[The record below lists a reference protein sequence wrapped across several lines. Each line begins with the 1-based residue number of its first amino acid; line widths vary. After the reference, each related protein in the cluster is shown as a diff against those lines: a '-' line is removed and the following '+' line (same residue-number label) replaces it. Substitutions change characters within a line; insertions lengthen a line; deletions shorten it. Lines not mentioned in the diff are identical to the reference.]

1 MEAVHY
7 LQWSALDPNGFVL
20 LYSNIA
26 LVYAGDGHKCQI
38 ACHNVSCLMGYQPM
52 SEDRPALAA
61 SLMVAALCMLSLQ
74 DSLVKMASAD
84 VSLWQ
89 FQTLRAICNLA
100 MLFALSRFIW
110 GNATVYPRRM
120 WAVALRSFFLIGAM
134 LCFFGAIPFLTLSEV
149 AAGLYVFPLFV
160 AILSALILGEQ
171 VGPRRI
177 LAVLFGFGGTL
188 LILKPASASFQWVS
202 LVPVMAGLFYAATVL
217 TTRKLCREES
227 AATLA
232 LGVSVAFV
240 GIGILG
246 IVVMESVKP
255 VSLAQRWPYLFV
267 GWNPLSLQTAGIILV
282 CSVLNLTANIG
293 LAKAYQSAESSWLA
307 PFDYSYL
314 VFATF
319 WGVVMWGDIPDQW
332 SFVGMAL
339 IAGSGCYVAWRERIE
354 SRLREAD
361 LNRVLR

>member
-1 MEAVHY
+1 
-7 LQWSALDPNGFVL
+7 
-20 LYSNIA
+20 
-26 LVYAGDGHKCQI
+26 
-38 ACHNVSCLMGYQPM
+38 M

-74 DSLVKMASAD
+74 DSLVKLASAD

-89 FQTLRAICNLA
+89 FQTLRSVCNLA
-100 MLFALSRFIW
+100 MLFMLSRFIW
-110 GNATVYPRRM
+110 GNTAVNPKRL

-134 LCFFGAIPFLTLSEV
+134 TCFFGAIPFLSLSEV

-160 AILSALILGEQ
+160 AILSAVILGEH

-217 TTRKLCREES
+217 STRKLCRDES
-227 AATLA
+227 PATLA

-240 GIGILG
+240 IVGILG
-246 IVVMESVKP
+246 IMVMETVKP
-255 VSLAQRWPYLFV
+255 QSLALSWPYLFA
-267 GWNPLSLQTAGIILV
+267 GWQPLGLETAGIILV
-282 CSVLNLTANIG
+282 CSILNLIANIG

-307 PFDYSYL
+307 PFDYTYL
-314 VFATF
+314 IFATF
-319 WGVVMWGDIPDQW
+319 WGVVMWADVPDLW
-332 SFVGMAL
+332 SFAGMAM
-339 IAGSGCYVAWRERIE
+339 IAGSGCYVAWRERSE